1 MYKFEVSWIL
11 CLMWKINE
19 DIAQGKKET
28 EDIKNSVWSLGI
40 P

>member
-1 MYKFEVSWIL
+1 
-11 CLMWKINE
+11 MWKINE

-28 EDIKNSVWSLGI
+28 IKLEEDIKNSVWPLGI